1 MKSYNSILT
10 VCCQDIT
17 VLQYIQK
24 SNQKTPIYFVKMS
37 AECQWLCSETSVGTL
52 STSSDDSDSPP
63 TLLKQLVELE
73 FFSDVG
79 GSLSDG
85 QPSRPASEIEQ
96 ALGSTLVPAEPER
109 QSANSVGETASA
121 VVANSTLVDSCDN
134 DRSPE
139 VCVVNAAGEIV
150 RMCDRGD
157 GLSPVVVVGT
167 PLADDAEQMSPKDIG
182 EVDRPTSTLSSALSV
197 ELSTSDVDSEIF
209 PLMAESELV
218 DGLMDGFCS
227 GLASFAGNVL
237 QFRLLSTVALMNTIH
252 RRCLETTIS
261 LAFDM
266 AWDVI
271 CTPTRIK
278 FARTKEVNAAW
289 IQLFFYVSPLHGV
302 THYIL
307 CCLFVSANF
316 W

>member
-1 MKSYNSILT
+1 M
-10 VCCQDIT
+10 
-17 VLQYIQK
+17 
-24 SNQKTPIYFVKMS
+24 
-37 AECQWLCSETSVGTL
+37 L

-96 ALGSTLVPAEPER
+96 ALGSTLVPAEPEP
-109 QSANSVGETASA
+109 QPANSVGETASA
-121 VVANSTLVDSCDN
+121 DSTLLDSCDN

-157 GLSPVVVVGT
+157 GLSPVVVVGM
-167 PLADDAEQMSPKDIG
+167 PLADDAEQMSLKDIG
-182 EVDRPTSTLSSALSV
+182 EVDRPTSTLLSALSV

-218 DGLMDGFCS
+218 DSLMDGFCS

-289 IQLFFYVSPLHGV
+289 I
-302 THYIL
+302 
-307 CCLFVSANF
+307 
-316 W
+316 